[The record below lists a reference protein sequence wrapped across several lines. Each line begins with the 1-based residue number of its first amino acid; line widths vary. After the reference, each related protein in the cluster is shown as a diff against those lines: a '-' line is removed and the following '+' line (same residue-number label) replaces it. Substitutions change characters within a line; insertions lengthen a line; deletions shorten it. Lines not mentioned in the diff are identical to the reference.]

1 MLNRRHLRIKVLQ
14 ALYAFSLSKNENSV
28 AGEKELLHSVSKM
41 YDMYIYFLL
50 IFDDLSNFANLRIEE
65 AKRKRIPTKEN
76 LNPNMRFVDNKL
88 IAQLSVNS
96 SLKKA
101 SEKASANWIG
111 DIEQDMLKKMFIYLS
126 ETDIFLDYM
135 QKESSD
141 YKSDKN
147 FIVQLFKKEICNF
160 ELLHN
165 FFEDRSIYWQDDM
178 DHIFSMVLKTLK
190 SFEEDTDEFHSIS
203 DLYKDDEKD
212 YIIQLFHKS
221 IKLESENLKMIN
233 SYTKNWDSDR
243 LAKMDILLM
252 NLAITEAKEFS
263 SIPLKVTLNEY
274 IEISKFYST
283 PKSNGFIN
291 GVLDKVFIELK
302 NDGAIKKVGRGL
314 ME

>member
-14 ALYAFSLSKNENSV
+14 ALYAFSQSKNENVV

-50 IFDDLSNFANLRIEE
+50 MFDDLANFANIRIEE
-65 AKRKRIPTKEN
+65 AKRKRIPTEED

-88 IAQLSVNS
+88 IAQLKANV
-96 SLKKA
+96 SLNKA
-101 SEKASANWIG
+101 SQKTATNWVG
-111 DIEQDMLKKMFIYLS
+111 DIEQDMLKKMFLYLI
-126 ETDIFLDYM
+126 ETDLFLEYM
-135 QKESSD
+135 DKESSD
-141 YKSDKN
+141 YISDKN
-147 FIVQLFKKEICNF
+147 FLIKLFKQEICNF
-160 ELLHN
+160 ELMHN

-178 DHIFSMVLKTLK
+178 DHVCSMVIKTLK
-190 SFEEDTDEFHSIS
+190 SFEEDSDEFFPIS
-203 DLYKDDEKD
+203 ELYKEDEKD
-212 YIIQLFHKS
+212 YVIQLFHNS
-221 IKLESENLKMIN
+221 VKLEEENLKMID
-233 SYTKNWDSDR
+233 SYTKNWESDR

-291 GVLDKVFIELK
+291 GVLDKVFAELK

>member
-14 ALYAFSLSKNENSV
+14 ALYAFSLSKNENTV
-28 AGEKELLHSVSKM
+28 AGEKELLHSVNKM

-50 IFDDLSNFANLRIEE
+50 MFDDLSNFANIRIED

-88 IAQLSVNS
+88 IAQLSANI

-101 SEKASANWIG
+101 SEKASANWVG
-111 DIEQDMLKKMFIYLS
+111 DVEQDMLKKMFVYLS
-126 ETDIFLDYM
+126 GTDMFLDYM

-160 ELLHN
+160 ELMHN

-178 DHIFSMVLKTLK
+178 DHVCSMVLKTLK
-190 SFEEDTDEFHSIS
+190 SFEENKDEFYPIS
-203 DLYKDDEKD
+203 ELYKDDEKD
-212 YIIQLFHKS
+212 YILQLFHKS
-221 IKLESENLKMIN
+221 VKLEGENLKMIN

-291 GVLDKVFIELK
+291 GVLDKVFMELK

>member
-88 IAQLSVNS
+88 IAQLSVNG

-111 DIEQDMLKKMFIYLS
+111 DVEQDMLKKMFIYLS

-141 YKSDKN
+141 YKTDKN
-147 FIVQLFKKEICNF
+147 FIIQLFKKEICNF

-178 DHIFSMVLKTLK
+178 DHICSMVLKTLK

-302 NDGAIKKVGRGL
+302 SDGAIKKVGRGL

>member
-1 MLNRRHLRIKVLQ
+1 
-14 ALYAFSLSKNENSV
+14 
-28 AGEKELLHSVSKM
+28 
-41 YDMYIYFLL
+41 
-50 IFDDLSNFANLRIEE
+50 
-65 AKRKRIPTKEN
+65 
-76 LNPNMRFVDNKL
+76 MRFVDNKL
-88 IAQLSVNS
+88 IAQLSVNG

-111 DIEQDMLKKMFIYLS
+111 DVEQDMLKKMFIYLS
-126 ETDIFLDYM
+126 ETDMFLDYM

-141 YKSDKN
+141 YKTDKN
-147 FIVQLFKKEICNF
+147 FIIQLFKKEICNF

-178 DHIFSMVLKTLK
+178 DHICSMVLKTLK
-190 SFEEDTDEFHSIS
+190 SFEEDTDEFHSIA

-302 NDGAIKKVGRGL
+302 SDGAIKKVGRGL

>member
-88 IAQLSVNS
+88 IAQLNVNG

-111 DIEQDMLKKMFIYLS
+111 DVEQDMLKKMFIYLS

-141 YKSDKN
+141 YKTDKN
-147 FIVQLFKKEICNF
+147 FIIQLFKKEICNF

-178 DHIFSMVLKTLK
+178 DHICSMVLKTLK

-302 NDGAIKKVGRGL
+302 SDGAIKKVGRGL

>member
-88 IAQLSVNS
+88 IAQLNVNG

-111 DIEQDMLKKMFIYLS
+111 DVEQDMLKKMFIYLS

-141 YKSDKN
+141 YKTDKN
-147 FIVQLFKKEICNF
+147 FIIQLFKKEICNF

-165 FFEDRSIYWQDDM
+165 FFEDKSIYWQDDM
-178 DHIFSMVLKTLK
+178 DHICSMVLKTLK

-302 NDGAIKKVGRGL
+302 SDGAIKKVGRGL

>member
-88 IAQLSVNS
+88 IAQLSVNG

-111 DIEQDMLKKMFIYLS
+111 DVEQDMLKKMFIYLS
-126 ETDIFLDYM
+126 ETDMFLDYM

-141 YKSDKN
+141 YKTDKN
-147 FIVQLFKKEICNF
+147 FIIQLFKKEICNF

-178 DHIFSMVLKTLK
+178 DHICSMVLKTLK
-190 SFEEDTDEFHSIS
+190 SFEEDTDEFHSIA

-302 NDGAIKKVGRGL
+302 SDGAIKKVGRGL

>member
-88 IAQLSVNS
+88 IAQLSVNG

-111 DIEQDMLKKMFIYLS
+111 DVEQDMLKKMFIYLS
-126 ETDIFLDYM
+126 ETDMFLDYM

-141 YKSDKN
+141 YKTDKN
-147 FIVQLFKKEICNF
+147 FIIQLFKKEICNF

-178 DHIFSMVLKTLK
+178 DHICSMVLKTLK

-302 NDGAIKKVGRGL
+302 SDGAIKKVGRGL

>member
-14 ALYAFSLSKNENSV
+14 ALYAFSLSKNENTV
-28 AGEKELLHSVSKM
+28 AGEKELLHSVNKM

-50 IFDDLSNFANLRIEE
+50 IFDDLSNFANIRIED

-88 IAQLSVNS
+88 IAQLSANI

-101 SEKASANWIG
+101 SEKASANWVG
-111 DIEQDMLKKMFIYLS
+111 DVEQDMLKKMFVYLS
-126 ETDIFLDYM
+126 GTDMFLDYM

-160 ELLHN
+160 ELMHN
-165 FFEDRSIYWQDDM
+165 FFEDRSICWQDDM
-178 DHIFSMVLKTLK
+178 DHVCSMVLKTLK
-190 SFEEDTDEFHSIS
+190 SFEEDTDEFGLIS
-203 DLYKDDEKD
+203 ELYKDDEKD

-221 IKLESENLKMIN
+221 VQLEGENLKMID

-283 PKSNGFIN
+283 PKSNSFIN
-291 GVLDKVFIELK
+291 GVLDKVFMELK